1 MERMFQL
8 MAEKFNNTDLNA
20 VYYLSVDDTIKKTI
34 VAKDGKLNIVDGK
47 PENADCVVKITE
59 KLLKK
64 VWEENYS
71 PGLMDIA
78 TGALKTN
85 NPDLLGKL
93 FKSMNRG

>member
-8 MAEKFNNTDLNA
+8 MTEKFNNSELNA
-20 VYYLSVDDTIKKTI
+20 VYYLSVDDTVKKTI
-34 VAKDGKLNIVDGK
+34 VAKDGRLTIADGK

-64 VWEENYS
+64 VWEENYT

-78 TGALKTN
+78 TGSLKTN

-93 FKSMNRG
+93 FKSISRG

>member
-1 MERMFQL
+1 MERMFQE
-8 MAEKFNNTDLNA
+8 MMQNFNNVEINA
-20 VYYLSVDDTIKKTI
+20 TYYLNVDDRIKKTI
-34 VAKDGKLNIVDGK
+34 VAKDGKLTITDGK
-47 PENADCVVKITE
+47 PENADCVIKVTE

-78 TGALKTN
+78 TGSLKTN

-93 FKSMNRG
+93 FKSLNRG

>member
-1 MERMFQL
+1 MEQMFQK
-8 MAEKFNNTDLNA
+8 MVERFNNNEFNA
-20 VYYLSVDDTIKKTI
+20 VYYLNVDDVVKKTI
-34 VAKDGKLNIVDGK
+34 VAKDGKLTITDGK
-47 PENADCVVKITE
+47 PDNADCVVKVTE

-78 TGALKTN
+78 TGSLKTN

-93 FKSMNRG
+93 FKSINRG

>member
-1 MERMFQL
+1 MERMF
-8 MAEKFNNTDLNA
+8 EKMIQNFNNIELNA
-20 VYYLSVDDTIKKTI
+20 TYYLNVDDRIKKTI
-34 VAKDGKLNIVDGK
+34 VTKDGKLTITDGK
-47 PENADCVVKITE
+47 PENADCVIKVTE

-78 TGALKTN
+78 TGSLKTN

-93 FKSMNRG
+93 FKSLNRG